1 MNCGKLLTT
10 AAMVL
15 CMALSG
21 CGAMSDVNRFFIG
34 DAHIFDRYELT
45 KLKQSTSS
53 DVLSIIQDSKTE
65 LLTQSESIVASW
77 GEKKKGSV
85 LWFNMVAFHEEDLTA
100 ARKYSFVANER
111 AKGYFVKPMQRL
123 RFDAELILNLEILEE
138 PYADRNAMRIAILRE
153 VLARFSEDAGELT
166 FDSRTLLSGSMMV
179 KRVLNIVLT
188 KLEQSPALAIHLPE
202 MGGLDFDHM
211 NFGPGRIRML
221 IEDDIVKVKAKVGKD
236 WFNMQLFGTHPDVVN
251 M

>member
-1 MNCGKLLTT
+1 VNCGKLLTT

-21 CGAMSDVNRFFIG
+21 CGAMSDLNRALIG

-45 KLKQSTSS
+45 TLKQSTSS

-100 ARKYSFVANER
+100 TRKYSFVANER

-123 RFDAELILNLEILEE
+123 RFDAELVLDLKILEE

-153 VLARFSEDAGELT
+153 VLTRFSEDADELT
-166 FDSRTLLSGSMMV
+166 FDSRTLMSESMMV
-179 KRVLNIVLT
+179 KQVLNIVLT

-211 NFGPGRIRML
+211 TLGPGRIRML

-236 WFNMQLFGTHPDVVN
+236 WFNRQLFERHPDVVN

>member
-1 MNCGKLLTT
+1 VNCGKLLTT

-21 CGAMSDVNRFFIG
+21 CGAMSNANRYFIG

-45 KLKQSTSS
+45 ILKQSTSS

-85 LWFNMVAFHEEDLTA
+85 LWFNMVAFHEEDFTA

-166 FDSRTLLSGSMMV
+166 FDSRTLLSASMMV

-202 MGGLDFDHM
+202 MGGLDFDHVT
-211 NFGPGRIRML
+211 FGPGRIRML

-236 WFNMQLFGTHPDVVN
+236 WFNQQLFERHPDVVN